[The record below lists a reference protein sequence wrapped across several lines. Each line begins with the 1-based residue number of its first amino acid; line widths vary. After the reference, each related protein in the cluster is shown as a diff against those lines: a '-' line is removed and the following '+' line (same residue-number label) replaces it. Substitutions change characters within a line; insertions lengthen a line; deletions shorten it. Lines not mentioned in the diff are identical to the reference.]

1 VREDGA
7 ETYDV
12 VVLAG
17 TDDNPRR
24 LIEGQNKAFLP
35 IHGKPL
41 VRIVVE
47 ALLDAARIDRVIV
60 VGPRERLDATLDGLR
75 RVRTVAQVG
84 RMMRNAWAGVRA
96 SAGPAPAAAAPDPS
110 HERPLMLL
118 TCDIP
123 LISGAAI
130 DDFIERCLAEEA
142 RKGRAFALHCGIV
155 EERALKPYYPAGAKP
170 GIVRPYVE
178 IREGRYRLANIYFG
192 RPHGIRHQDLLDT
205 GFNYRKAKDWRNVL
219 RLAWT
224 FLGRSGG
231 WRAMW
236 FTLRLQATLMAAGR
250 SGWLYRKL
258 RSGNTERHLEGLVS
272 ELLGGPINLVE
283 TPYGGLSLD
292 ADEEEDYRVLA
303 ARLDDWGDID
313 PTPIPNDRVAP
324 AGENGG
330 GVEA

>member
-1 VREDGA
+1 MREQGSQRF
-7 ETYDV
+7 DV

-24 LIEGQNKAFLP
+24 LISGENKAFVP
-35 IHGKPL
+35 MHGRPL

-47 ALLDAARIDRVIV
+47 ALVEAERIGAVIV
-60 VGPRERLDATLDGLR
+60 VGPRERLEAILEGLP
-75 RVRTVAQVG
+75 RVRAVAQVG
-84 RMMRNAWAGVRA
+84 RMMRNAWAGVRE
-96 SAGPAPAAAAPDPS
+96 SAGTRAGSAAPGGAGEKPV
-110 HERPLMLL
+110 LLL

-123 LISGAAI
+123 LISGAAV
-130 DDFIERCLAEEA
+130 DDFIERCLAEERRA
-142 RKGRAFALHCGIV
+142 GRAFAVHCGIV
-155 EERALKPYYPAGAKP
+155 EERALVPYYPADGRP

-219 RLAWT
+219 RLAWA

-231 WRAMW
+231 WRAVW

-250 SGWLYRKL
+250 SGWLYRRL

-272 ELLGGPINLVE
+272 ELLGGPVNLVE

-292 ADEEEDYRVLA
+292 VDEEEDYRVLD
-303 ARLDDWGDID
+303 ARLEDWQDID
-313 PTPIPNDRVAP
+313 PTPIPGESSAVEG
-324 AGENGG
+324 AGRDSS
-330 GVEA
+330 